1 MDETRVFF
9 DMVPNKSFAKKGFK
23 SVVVRKSSYEKIE
36 VTVAKCED
44 ILSPMIIFPVKI
56 GRTVK
61 DLTVPNNL
69 CIVTQE
75 KAWINERLMMVWY
88 EKICQRYVRE
98 RTKVFFKSLMVVDAF
113 KAHFMDGV
121 AAVIL
126 IGHTG
131 FCKSR
136 TGCTPKVQ
144 LLDVSSSK
152 PFKSVLREY

>member
-75 KAWINERLMMVWY
+75 KAWINERLKMVWY
-88 EKICQRYVRE
+88 EKICQR
-98 RTKVFFKSLMVVDAF
+98 
-113 KAHFMDGV
+113 
-121 AAVIL
+121 
-126 IGHTG
+126 
-131 FCKSR
+131 
-136 TGCTPKVQ
+136 
-144 LLDVSSSK
+144 
-152 PFKSVLREY
+152 